1 MFGWPRPRDDH
12 DWTTVYPRAVG
23 RAFEVVSVLGLAL
36 LIASAWWLVTHQ
48 CDPANRFSILI
59 GCFWIVAPP
68 LFFLFEYFYIYPRW
82 GRPDRLE
89 YFKIGQE
96 LASKCWAAS
105 LVILYVC
112 ATGKLPGA

>member
-1 MFGWPRPRDDH
+1 MGRMFRR
-12 DWTTVYPRAVG
+12 
-23 RAFEVVSVLGLAL
+23 VSALGFVL
-36 LIASAWWLVTHQ
+36 LIASACWLWMHQ
-48 CDPANRFSILI
+48 CDPLNGFSILI

-82 GRPDRLE
+82 GRLDRLE
-89 YFKIGQE
+89 HFKIGQE
-96 LASKCWAAS
+96 LASKFWAAS